1 MTGRVITIRNMTD
14 PITKK
19 NTLMCAADT
28 SLMNTYKFIV
38 CFLLS

>member
-1 MTGRVITIRNMTD
+1 MTGRVITIRHMTD
-14 PITKK
+14 PITK